1 MNHYREIF
9 MSQIMKDYKL
19 DKEEIE
25 LLDSIEND
33 EWVSV
38 DHLQNKIKKYQE
50 IAKNSLKK
58 DKRINI
64 RLSSF
69 DLEALKTSAVEM
81 ELPYQTLVSSILHQ
95 YISGRLVPLDGNKT
109 VDSNTANIYNTNEKY

>member
-1 MNHYREIF
+1 MI
-9 MSQIMKDYKL
+9 DYKL
-19 DKEEIE
+19 DKEEQE

-38 DHLQNKIKKYQE
+38 DNLQLKIKEHQE
-50 IAKNSLKK
+50 IAKNTLKK

-69 DLEALKTSAVEM
+69 DLEALKTNAVEM
-81 ELPYQTLVSSILHQ
+81 GMPYQTLVSSILHQ
-95 YISGRLVPLDGNKT
+95 YISGRLVPLDDNKT
-109 VDSNTANIYNTNEKY
+109 AERNMLHGEFA

>member
-1 MNHYREIF
+1 
-9 MSQIMKDYKL
+9 MKDYKL
-19 DKEEIE
+19 DKEEQE
-25 LLDSIEND
+25 LLKSIEND

-38 DHLQNKIKKYQE
+38 DNLQDEIKEHQE

-69 DLEALKTSAVEM
+69 DLEAIKTNAVEM
-81 ELPYQTLVSSILHQ
+81 GMPYQTLISSILHQ
-95 YISGRLVPLDGNKT
+95 YISGRLVPLDDNKT
-109 VDSNTANIYNTNEKY
+109 AG

>member
-1 MNHYREIF
+1 
-9 MSQIMKDYKL
+9 MKDYKL
-19 DKEEIE
+19 DKEEQE

-38 DHLQNKIKKYQE
+38 DNLQLKIKEHQE
-50 IAKNSLKK
+50 IAKNTLKK

-69 DLEALKTSAVEM
+69 DLEALKTNAVEM
-81 ELPYQTLVSSILHQ
+81 GLPYQTLVSSILHQ
-95 YISGRLVPLDGNKT
+95 YITGRLVPLDDSKT
-109 VDSNTANIYNTNEKY
+109 AERNMLHDESA